1 MRPFI
6 IRHSCS
12 KQIFSQFPFFVTF
25 QNREESATWR
35 TCLVCPSIN
44 VSRNSFVLS
53 RNSIRIV
60 RSNYYVFIIIT
71 KAIYNN
77 FCKYLQIVAKWFSV
91 IPHENLYNIED
102 VKDILRC
109 GKCYP
114 ECNTVNY
121 NAKISIADLE
131 SNQHVAE
138 LLWVYIYIFTLY
150 YVHFYKRIIFEG
162 KTWISRINRC

>member
-1 MRPFI
+1 MFPIFPCFYHWKNPIVPSIVYNASVYYPPFLFETN
-6 IRHSCS
+6 
-12 KQIFSQFPFFVTF
+12 IFTVSLLRYF
-25 QNREESATWR
+25 QNREGCATWR

-60 RSNYYVFIIIT
+60 RSNYCVFIIIT

-138 LLWVYIYIFTLY
+138 LL
-150 YVHFYKRIIFEG
+150 
-162 KTWISRINRC
+162 